1 MKDGPLGRASAQPLL
16 VTVMCRRLAEALHAA
31 VLDRRHD
38 LAVGGTVA
46 AERRIPIPARD
57 NDRRSRR
64 QPDLLLFLI
73 RLFRAEADTYPAAE
87 AGHDCVARR
96 LERIGKTLNIE
107 LTEPTDLIRAGLAL
121 TTWRLLNN

>member
-1 MKDGPLGRASAQPLL
+1 MPS
-16 VTVMCRRLAEALHAA
+16 
-31 VLDRRHD
+31 
-38 LAVGGTVA
+38 
-46 AERRIPIPARD
+46 PARD

-64 QPDLLLFLI
+64 QPDLFLFLI

-107 LTEPTDLIRAGLAL
+107 LTEPTGLIRAGLAL